1 VPFHLLVLAIAGYSC
16 PDALFLEHTAS
27 ITALPD
33 SGYVE
38 ISREVIV
45 PLTGRGVE
53 RYRVISITHRSGWE
67 SIDILEASVAHWR
80 PGRYSQIASISER
93 PHSTLLTDG
102 RIETSLRETLVS
114 FPGLEKGDTLFLEV
128 KRTIDSLPL
137 ADFYSYSFYAG
148 GRDSVASSSLTVA
161 WPANRPLLVEYSET
175 AFAGPA
181 VRFQDGTRISTWSAG
196 PASPAPSYYLAPSV
210 SETTDR
216 ITISSNTPSEVSL
229 GFHAVLDVI
238 PMDEAACA
246 IADSILEQTGI
257 DPEEIRRW
265 VAREIAYLGTDWG
278 EYPGYSPR
286 SPIETLE
293 SRSGVCRDN
302 ALMLVWLLRRAGWDA
317 SLVLTNTNGLPD
329 PLVGSRSFNHLLVG
343 VELPGGD
350 WSLLDPTATDISE
363 GVGSGLR
370 GRRYLALTDPGS
382 LLERFPDPLYGD
394 SLLILFS
401 GILDSTEEIIFGE
414 LELRATGA
422 ADEIFRSMLLRTE
435 PERRSELLDVL
446 TGAIPGS
453 GTWQI
458 PDSGANHETLI
469 ISGNADWSTPI
480 LQLQGGRAV
489 SIPGLAEFSLLGTR
503 IAAYLLPEEISN
515 HGIRISSPMFE
526 RLEAM
531 ITGFDGSPVFPEPFS
546 SEGYSILMTASF
558 DDTLRVFEECRL
570 LPSNPDSATLSAI
583 LTGLDARC
591 EQWRKVVV
599 LR

>member
-1 VPFHLLVLAIAGYSC
+1 MQFLLLVITMSGYSC
-16 PDALFLEHTAS
+16 PDALFIEHTAS

-67 SIDILEASVAHWR
+67 SIEILEAYVAHWR
-80 PGRYSQIASISER
+80 PGRSSQSASITER

-102 RIETSLRETLVS
+102 RLETSLRETLVN

-128 KRTIDSLPL
+128 SRTIDSLPL
-137 ADFYSYSFYAG
+137 ADFYSYSFYSG
-148 GRDSVASSSLTVA
+148 GRDSVASSSLTVE
-161 WPANRPLLVEYSET
+161 WPVNRTLLVEYSET
-175 AFAGPA
+175 VFAGPA
-181 VRFQDGTRISTWSAG
+181 VRFQDGARISTWSAG
-196 PASPAPSYYLAPSV
+196 PASSAPSHYLAPPV

-216 ITISSNTPSEVSL
+216 ITISSSSPEEVSL
-229 GFHAVLDVI
+229 GFHKVLDVV
-238 PMDEAACA
+238 PVDEASCA
-246 IADSILEQTGI
+246 IADSILEQTGS
-257 DPEEIRRW
+257 DPENIRRW
-265 VAREIAYLGTDWG
+265 VAAEIAYLGTDWG

-343 VELPGGD
+343 VELPEGEL
-350 WSLLDPTATDISE
+350 SLLDPTATDVSE

-370 GRRYLALTDPGS
+370 GRRFLALTDPGS
-382 LLERFPDPLYGD
+382 ILERFPDPLYGD
-394 SLLILFS
+394 SLLILFN
-401 GILDSTEEIIFGE
+401 GILDSAEETIFGE

-422 ADEIFRSMLLRTE
+422 VDEIFRSMLLRTE

-453 GTWQI
+453 GIWQI
-458 PDSGANHETLI
+458 PDPAPNHERLV
-469 ISGNADWSTPI
+469 ISGNAGWSTPI
-480 LQLQGGRAV
+480 LQLHEGTAV
-489 SIPGLAEFSLLGTR
+489 SIPGLKEFSLLGTR
-503 IAAYLLPEEISN
+503 IAAYLLPEELSN

-526 RLEAM
+526 RLEAT
-531 ITGFDGSPVFPEPFS
+531 ITGFDGSPAIPEPFHS
-546 SEGYSILMTASF
+546 GAYSLLITSCV
-558 DDTLRVFEECRL
+558 DTLRIFEECRL
-570 LPSNPDSATLSAI
+570 LPSNPDSVTLSAI

-599 LR
+599 FR